1 MKKKLLCLVLC
12 LILVLPVLASC
23 SSDDGELDEN
33 VQSTVRPAKTI
44 SLYLITSE
52 ETTDEAK
59 DLVEEELNKL
69 TKAKYT
75 TAVELVFLTEDEY
88 YSTLE
93 ESFVVMEEAKDAA
106 DKAKEEEEKNNK
118 NDAATG
124 DGTEDATT
132 IVEETIID
140 EDGVQLIKYP
150 ALPTKEHIDVFMI
163 TDMDKYEEYV
173 ADGKLT
179 SLNAS
184 LNDTFKKLRDYI
196 YPTFFDD
203 VTVNGNV
210 YAVPNN
216 TIIGECGYALIDRAL
231 AEEAGFDAKRADS
244 IDDLIPFIDW
254 VKANKP
260 DVNAVTYK
268 PVVNNTQYMLP
279 DFASDSYVNE
289 FSLVGAYGKGSEPEN
304 LFANEAYKNELL
316 ALAKINYSNNFKSNE
331 KGAVTFAYGDVRD
344 ALADYE
350 NYEVVVVGGSEPV
363 EGKSTKAMFAVS
375 AYTTDLTRSM
385 EVITFLNTDEEVRNL
400 LQYGIEG
407 KHYEID
413 ADTDTFTRLNND
425 YVMNVDYTGNLYMT
439 YPFDIPGAT
448 DEDIW
453 HGAKMQNL
461 KSKILCAFYD
471 EVISETC
478 TRDVAEDLI
487 DASQKVKSALDAATT
502 YEAYEAVVNGVA
514 EKYASIIDAFLT
526 REAPAPAP
534 AEAE

>member
-12 LILVLPVLASC
+12 LVLVLPMLASC
-23 SSDDGELDEN
+23 SSDDKELDEN

-69 TKAKYT
+69 TKAQYT

-88 YSTLE
+88 YKALE
-93 ESFVVMEEAKDAA
+93 KSFVEMAEDKEAADEAK
-106 DKAKEEEEKNNK
+106 KEQEEKNNGE
-118 NDAATG
+118 TG
-124 DGTEDATT
+124 EESATT
-132 IVEETIID
+132 IIEETIVD

-150 ALPTKEHIDVFMI
+150 ALASKDHIDVFMI
-163 TDMDKYEEYV
+163 TDMDKYEEYA
-173 ADGKLT
+173 ADGRL
-179 SLNAS
+179 AS
-184 LNDTFKKLRDYI
+184 LNKSLDDTFKKLRDYI
-196 YPTFFDD
+196 YPTFFND
-203 VTVNGNV
+203 VTINGNI

-216 TIIGECGYALIDRAL
+216 TVIGECGYALVDRAL
-231 AEEAGFDAKRADS
+231 AEEAGFDAKDADS

-260 DVNAVTYK
+260 DVNAVAYK

-279 DFASDSYVNE
+279 DLDSDSYVNE

-304 LFANEAYKNELL
+304 LFANEAYVQELL
-316 ALAKINYSNNFKSNE
+316 AVASINYNNNLKSNE
-331 KGAVTFAYGDVRD
+331 NSAVTFAYGDVRD
-344 ALADYE
+344 VLAE
-350 NYEVVVVGGSEPV
+350 NERYEVVVVGGGEPV
-363 EGKSTKAMFAVS
+363 AKATKAMFAVS
-375 AYTTDLTRSM
+375 AYTSDLNRSM
-385 EVITFLNTDEEVRNL
+385 EIITFINTNEEVRNL

-407 KHYEID
+407 KHYERD
-413 ADTDTFTRLNND
+413 ADTDTLTRLNND

-439 YPFDIPGAT
+439 YPFDVPGAT

-461 KSKILCAFYD
+461 KSKTACAFYD

-478 TRDVAEDLI
+478 TREVAKDLI
-487 DASQKVKSALDAATT
+487 DASQKVKAALAAAPT
-502 YEAYEAVVNGVA
+502 YEAYEAIVNGVA

-526 REAPAPAP
+526 REAPAPV
-534 AEAE
+534 EAE